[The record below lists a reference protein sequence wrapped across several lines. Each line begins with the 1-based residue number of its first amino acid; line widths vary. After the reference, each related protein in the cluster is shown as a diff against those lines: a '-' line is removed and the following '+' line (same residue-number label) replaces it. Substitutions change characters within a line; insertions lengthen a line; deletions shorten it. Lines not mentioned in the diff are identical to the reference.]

1 MKENIAGLMAASA
14 TEHKLAVIVK
24 FKAKYL
30 CDESLALA
38 DKAFPE
44 TKNGYIE
51 ISVFF
56 RYMEEI
62 FILNVPKERPI
73 LHTTNPLATL
83 ENRTIHIENRTILP
97 RAERQVGTKSE

>member
-38 DKAFPE
+38 DKAFPK
-44 TKNGYIE
+44 TKNG
-51 ISVFF
+51 
-56 RYMEEI
+56 
-62 FILNVPKERPI
+62 
-73 LHTTNPLATL
+73 
-83 ENRTIHIENRTILP
+83 
-97 RAERQVGTKSE
+97 